1 MPLVEKK
8 KKQNRKYTTKTLVRR
23 AIKNGFKSEPGKGLK
38 YLKDCDLGDI
48 VSTSLSKAIL
58 IEIGSSSCTVI
69 VVEWSGY
76 EETSDSYLGKQNWAP
91 NTEVKIK
98 EEI

>member
-8 KKQNRKYTTKTLVRR
+8 KKQNRKYTTKTLVKR
-23 AIKNGFKSEPGKGLK
+23 AIKNGFKAEPAKGLK

-58 IEIGSSSCTVI
+58 IETGSSSCTVI
-69 VVEWSGY
+69 VVEWLGN
-76 EETSDSYLGKQNWAP
+76 EEDSSSHLGKNHWAP